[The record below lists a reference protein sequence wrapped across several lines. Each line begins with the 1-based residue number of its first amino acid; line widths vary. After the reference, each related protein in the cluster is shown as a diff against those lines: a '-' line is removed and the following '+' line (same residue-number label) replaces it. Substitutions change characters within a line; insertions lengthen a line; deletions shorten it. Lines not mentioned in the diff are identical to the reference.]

1 MIEVPAVIK
10 TMLHNHTCPKNIRI
24 HFPNGERT
32 DICNDLIVKNSV
44 QFTESLCSQNTLKF
58 GLCESP
64 IFECEVVGVGNVKGA
79 TIEVSCEIY
88 CDASVTGAEW
98 RVDIQKYVYAIP
110 YGTFVVDECKR
121 QADLQHRKI
130 KAYNVLA
137 VNLNRV
143 DPIIDGKAWI
153 SYATPTPYEFNVFA
167 TALTNCGV
175 RARLANATYTEI
187 SSYSEYGKI
196 AFGEWECVFDLP
208 DDYSVRLRQ
217 VFKASTDI
225 YADGLFY
232 VEKPSPL
239 KSDEEAL
246 DKALQDLIEYDDE
259 QGLHYITDEIAQE
272 MKEFFIDGLHKR
284 GCNLTNIITLEPS
297 LTTSGSRDARYV
309 YVKGASGRI
318 AVFCG
323 IGLWYERNGAAFEGF
338 KDYYLDPTDIKI
350 YEVDYSSYP
359 QITYSVPRNIIVRE
373 NGAIRYVFDGSAVKY
388 YDLTKGLMELSGLF
402 WYTSRDGGVK
412 LLNIRQQFGLTPRT
426 DLYPGSS
433 LKPQGVTGGKLV
445 PKDYQSCWYDD
456 AYMLPFGAITCDFKT
471 VETIEGE
478 SKIIDASYTM
488 YLNGF
493 DESSDTNA
501 YQVYELK
508 GNAILS
514 AKIAI
519 IDAETGEIKI
529 IDRTWTPEQISAF
542 CTTIAAN
549 LDGVTYMPVDF
560 VGRGL
565 PYVEAGDTFEILTRS
580 NDSIT
585 TIVLNR
591 TLKGEQTL
599 TDSYK
604 SV

>member
-10 TMLHNHTCPKNIRI
+10 TMLHNDTCPKNIRI

-44 QFTESLCSQNTLKF
+44 SFTESLCSQNTLKF

-143 DPIIDGKAWI
+143 DPIIDGKADI

-175 RARLANATYTEI
+175 KARLSNATYTEI
-187 SSYSEYGKI
+187 PSYEERGLI
-196 AFGEWECVFDLP
+196 AIGEWENVFDLP

-217 VFKASTDI
+217 VFKMSPEGG
-225 YADGLFY
+225 YNDGLFY

-239 KSDEEAL
+239 KSDDEAL
-246 DKALQDLIEYDDE
+246 EKVFQDLIEYDDE
-259 QGLHYITDEIAQE
+259 HGLHYITDEIAQE
-272 MKEFFIDGLHKR
+272 MKEFFMDALHQK
-284 GCNLTNIITLEPS
+284 GYNFTNIITLRPS
-297 LTTSGSRDARYV
+297 LARSGSRNARYI
-309 YVKGASGRI
+309 YVKGAPGMI
-318 AVFCG
+318 TVFCG
-323 IGLWYERNGAAFEGF
+323 IELEYLHNGVFFEGF

-359 QITYSVPRNIIVRE
+359 QITYSVPRNIIVKK
-373 NGAIRYVFDGSAVKY
+373 NGAIRYVFDRNAVKY

-433 LKPQGVTGGKLV
+433 LKPQGVTGGKLL

-456 AYMLPFGAITCDFKT
+456 AYMLPFGAITCDFKMI
-471 VETIEGE
+471 ETIEGE
-478 SKIIDASYTM
+478 SKIVDASYTM

-493 DESSDTNA
+493 DENSDTNT

-514 AKIAI
+514 AKIAVI
-519 IDAETGEIKI
+519 EAGEIKI
-529 IDRTWTPEQISAF
+529 IDKTWTPEQIAAF
-542 CTTIAAN
+542 CTTIAEN